1 MNFLYYIPRSTSFFF
16 FFFYRLKFH
25 QVLTSSFVRFLRCLS
40 WRSLKLFHFQLEKFE
55 RLDRQGILNFE
66 FVKLFKLHC
75 PVASLNLWTSK
86 FALRPV
92 SVFFFPETRFL
103 QSVRKN
109 SIQKIDNYSM
119 ERRLVIALGIRKS
132 GFFLEI
138 PIVRIEIA

>member
-1 MNFLYYIPRSTSFFF
+1 MYVKFKEIFFTNQYSNLIFFF
-16 FFFYRLKFH
+16 LEYADNSIILELSVHSSQHILFFFYRLKFH

-75 PVASLNLWTSK
+75 PVASLNLRTSK

-92 SVFFFPETRFL
+92 SVFFSRDALSTISKKKFD
-103 QSVRKN
+103 SKN
-109 SIQKIDNYSM
+109 
-119 ERRLVIALGIRKS
+119 R
-132 GFFLEI
+132 
-138 PIVRIEIA
+138 